1 MTKLNNRE
9 IERTSRETEL
19 KRGLQRIDEDLNI
32 MERHADDLAMV
43 ESGIQL
49 SMRKWDREYKDARL
63 HSVPRGMKH
72 LR

>member
-1 MTKLNNRE
+1 MTKLNNRD
-9 IERTSRETEL
+9 IERTSLEVEL
-19 KRGLQRIDEDLNI
+19 QKGLQRVDEDLDI
-32 MERHADDLAMV
+32 MERHAADLAMV
-43 ESGIQL
+43 EFGIQS

>member
-9 IERTSRETEL
+9 IERTSREMEL

-49 SMRKWDREYKDARL
+49 AMRKWDREYKDARL

-72 LR
+72 QR

>member
-9 IERTSRETEL
+9 IERASREMEL

-49 SMRKWDREYKDARL
+49 AMRKWDREYKDARL

-72 LR
+72 QR

>member
-1 MTKLNNRE
+1 MTKLNNQDIDRN
-9 IERTSRETEL
+9 SLDSEL
-19 KRGLQRIDEDLNI
+19 KRGLQRVDEDLDI
-32 MERHADDLAMV
+32 MERHAEDLAMV

-72 LR
+72 MR

>member
-9 IERTSRETEL
+9 LERTSLEMEL
-19 KRGLQRIDEDLNI
+19 KRGLQRVDEDLNI
-32 MERHADDLAMV
+32 MERHAEELAMV

-49 SMRKWDREYKDARL
+49 SMRKWDREYKDSCL

-72 LR
+72 QR